1 MTVPALDLNLNENSG
16 SLGNFAPNIESQEDK
31 FDQTKPNLKISSKDE
46 NDVQE
51 LTRKRMVDILTGKNL
66 ERNKAK
72 EMMPWELAHQHDSMS
87 PEESARC
94 RE

>member
-16 SLGNFAPNIESQEDK
+16 SQGNFAPNIESQEDK

-51 LTRKRMVDILTGKNL
+51 
-66 ERNKAK
+66 
-72 EMMPWELAHQHDSMS
+72 
-87 PEESARC
+87 
-94 RE
+94 